1 MNEDLVEPG
10 EPVEEDLPM
19 VDPEEDDDV
28 SLA

>member
-1 MNEDLVEPG
+1 MNEALVEPG

-19 VDPEEDDDV
+19 VDPEDDDV